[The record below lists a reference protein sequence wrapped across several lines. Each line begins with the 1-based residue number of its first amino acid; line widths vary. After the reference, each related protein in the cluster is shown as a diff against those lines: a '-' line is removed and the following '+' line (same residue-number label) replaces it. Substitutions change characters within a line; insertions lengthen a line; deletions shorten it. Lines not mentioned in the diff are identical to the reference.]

1 MEWLTGVDWT
11 GTFRPDMPL
20 LEIFLRGSLMYLGIY
35 VLLRIILRREAGMIS
50 MPDILLIVLL
60 ADAAQNGMADDYT
73 SIVDGLL
80 LVGVLI
86 FWNFV
91 LDRLAYAIPAFERFV
106 HPPPLP
112 LVRNG
117 RLLRANLKR
126 EWISHEEL
134 WSQLRA
140 HGVEQLAEVKA
151 AYIEADG
158 SITVMR
164 RRQDAGG
171 AVRPRRPL

>member
-1 MEWLTGVDWT
+1 MEWLIGVDWG
-11 GTFRPDMPL
+11 GTFRPGMPL

-35 VLLRIILRREAGMIS
+35 VLLRTILRREAGMIS

-60 ADAAQNGMADDYT
+60 ADAAQNGMAGHYT

-86 FWNFV
+86 FWNFL
-91 LDRLAYAIPAFERFV
+91 LDRLAYAFPAFERLV

-112 LVRNG
+112 LVRDG
-117 RLLRANLKR
+117 RLLAANLRR
-126 EWISHEEL
+126 EWISREEL

-140 HGVEQLAEVKA
+140 HGVEHLAEVKA

-164 RRQDAGG
+164 RTGDTGDAP
-171 AVRPRRPL
+171 VRRPL